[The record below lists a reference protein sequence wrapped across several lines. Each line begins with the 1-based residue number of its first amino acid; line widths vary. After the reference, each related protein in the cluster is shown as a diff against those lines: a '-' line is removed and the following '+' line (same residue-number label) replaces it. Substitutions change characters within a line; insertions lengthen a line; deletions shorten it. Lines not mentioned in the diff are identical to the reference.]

1 MRSSPRPGTAR
12 EELEGRQVR
21 FELEVD
27 CLLEDVVSVVER
39 RRRNTWLA
47 EVFII

>member
-21 FELEVD
+21 FELVVD
-27 CLLEDVVSVVER
+27 CLVDDVVSVVER
-39 RRRNTWLA
+39 RRRNTWLPRF
-47 EVFII
+47 FII